1 MERYFIL
8 TINNIRHAPARG
20 TLPVW
25 RNKVKKVGVLFGGVS
40 SEHEVSC
47 ISASSV
53 ISRIDTERYELILV
67 GITKDGRWFR
77 YEGPTE
83 NIADG
88 TWYSDA
94 LKPCF
99 LSPDRGVHGFIEV
112 QPDGSVRT
120 IRVDTVFPVMHGKN
134 GEDGTLQGLLMMAGI
149 PFVGCDALA
158 SAVCMDKAVCNMIV
172 DNAGI
177 RRAEW
182 RYLTKDRKGDLESF
196 VDECEK
202 AFGYPMFVKPANAGS
217 SVGVSRVTDREGFRA
232 AADEAF
238 RHDAKIIAEREIV
251 AQEVECA
258 VMGNSSPVASVL
270 GEIAPADGFYDYD
283 SKYINGTSG
292 LFIPA
297 RVPEEKAE
305 EIRKL
310 AVKVYSLL
318 GCTGL
323 ARVDFLL
330 EKSTGTPY
338 LNELNTLPG
347 FTSISMY
354 PKLFEASGVN
364 YTDLL
369 TKLIEYAD
377 ERTEEI

>member
-1 MERYFIL
+1 M
-8 TINNIRHAPARG
+8 
-20 TLPVW
+20 
-25 RNKVKKVGVLFGGVS
+25 KKTVGILFGGVS

-47 ISASSV
+47 VSASSV
-53 ISRIDTERYELILV
+53 IRNIDTERYDLVLV
-67 GITKDGRWFR
+67 GITKDGKWFR
-77 YEGPTE
+77 YEGPVDRIE
-83 NIADG
+83 DG
-88 TWYSDA
+88 SWNSGD
-94 LKPCF
+94 LRPCF
-99 LSPDRGVHGFIEV
+99 ISPDRSVHGFIEI
-112 QPDGSVRT
+112 QPDGT
-120 IRVDTVFPVMHGKN
+120 AKQIRVDTVFPVMHGKN

-149 PFVGCDALA
+149 PFVGCDALS

-172 DNAGI
+172 DHAGI

-182 RYLTKDRKGDLESF
+182 RYITRNGGVSVGEF
-196 VDECEK
+196 ADECEK
-202 AFGYPMFVKPANAGS
+202 AFGYPMFIKPANAGS
-217 SVGVSRVTDREGFRA
+217 SVGVSR
-232 AADEAF
+232 AADRTEFFAAVEEAF
-238 RHDAKIIAEREIV
+238 RHDYKVLAEREIV

-270 GEIAPADGFYDYD
+270 GEVAPADGFYDYD
-283 SKYINGTSG
+283 SKYVNGTSE

-297 RVPEEKAE
+297 RIPEETSDL
-305 EIRKL
+305 IRKT

-330 EKSTGTPY
+330 ERSTGLPY

-354 PKLFEASGVN
+354 PKLFEASGVP
-364 YTDLL
+364 YTELL
-369 TKLIEYAD
+369 TRLIEFAD

>member
-1 MERYFIL
+1 MRQL
-8 TINNIRHAPARG
+8 ASAQPD
-20 TLPVW
+20 W
-25 RNKVKKVGVLFGGVS
+25 RNKVKKVGVVFGGVS
-40 SEHEVSC
+40 NEHEVSC

-53 ISRIDTERYELILV
+53 ISRIDKEKYDLVLV

-88 TWYSDA
+88 SWYSDG

-99 LSPDRGVHGFIEV
+99 LSPDRGVHGFLEV
-112 QPDGSVRT
+112 QPDGTVST

-134 GEDGTLQGLLMMAGI
+134 GEDGTIQGLLMMAGI

-158 SAVCMDKAVCNMIV
+158 SAVCMDKAVCNMLV

-182 RYLTKDRKGDLESF
+182 RYLTKGRINEFDSF
-196 VDECEK
+196 ADECEK

-217 SVGVSRVTDREGFRA
+217 SVGVSRVTDRKELTA
-232 AADEAF
+232 AAEEAF

-258 VMGNSSPVASVL
+258 VMGNSSPIASVL

-283 SKYINGTSG
+283 SKYVNGTSG

-297 RVPEEKAE
+297 RVPDDTAE
-305 EIRKL
+305 EIRKI
-310 AVKVYSLL
+310 AVKVYRLL
-318 GCTGL
+318 GCSGL

-330 EKSTGTPY
+330 EKSTGDIY

-354 PKLFEASGVN
+354 PKLFEASGVP
-364 YTDLL
+364 YTELL
-369 TKLIEYAD
+369 TRLIEFAD

>member
-1 MERYFIL
+1 M
-8 TINNIRHAPARG
+8 PAFR
-20 TLPVW
+20 
-25 RNKVKKVGVLFGGVS
+25 RDRMKKTVCILFGGVS

-53 ISRIDTERYELILV
+53 ISKIDTDRYDLILV
-67 GITKDGRWFR
+67 GITKDGRWLR
-77 YEGPTE
+77 YEGPVE
-83 NIADG
+83 KIADG
-88 TWYSDA
+88 TWNDGS

-99 LSPDRGVHGFIEV
+99 LSPDRAVHGLIEV
-112 QPDGSVRT
+112 QPDGSVKQ

-134 GEDGTLQGLLMMAGI
+134 GEDGTLQGLLMMSGI

-177 RRAEW
+177 KRAEW
-182 RYLTKDRKGDLESF
+182 RYLTKDRLNEFESF
-196 VDECEK
+196 ADECEN

-217 SVGVSRVTDREGFRA
+217 SVGVSRVTDRDGFKVA
-232 AADEAF
+232 VDEAF
-238 RHDAKIIAEREIV
+238 RHDAKILAEREIV
-251 AQEVECA
+251 AQEIECA

-270 GEIAPADGFYDYD
+270 GEVAPADGFYDYD
-283 SKYINGTSG
+283 SKYVNGTSG

-297 RVPEEKAE
+297 RVSDEKAE
-305 EIRKL
+305 EIRAL
-310 AVKVYSLL
+310 AVKVYRLL

-323 ARVDFLL
+323 SRVDFLL
-330 EKSTGTPY
+330 EKSTGIPY

-354 PKLFEASGVN
+354 PKLFEASGVP
-364 YTDLL
+364 YTGLL
-369 TKLIEYAD
+369 TRLIEFAD